1 MSEVT
6 VTIAGRAY
14 RMACDPGQEDY
25 LTKLGVAFDQKIDQM
40 RASFGE
46 IGDMRLIVM
55 AAIVTADELSES
67 GRRIAELEKEVARL
81 QNEDER
87 SDAQRDQSQREAV
100 QAINTLAERI
110 ENLAEDLSA
119 HGRD

>member
-25 LTKLGVAFDQKIDQM
+25 LTKLGVEFDEKIEQM
-40 RASFGE
+40 RGSFGE

-55 AAIVTADELSES
+55 AAIVTCDELAET
-67 GRRIAELEKEVARL
+67 RRRMADMEKEIERL
-81 QNEDER
+81 QNADER
-87 SDAQRDQSQREAV
+87 SDALRDQSQREAV

-119 HGRD
+119 HGRG